1 MHSDEGEDEWIK
13 MTCRSGKNGQR
24 REFIPPRRRRPS
36 RTITRSGR
44 QFCSSSPEAELHS
57 SPEHS
62 RRSPRTPA
70 AGTGRHRGP
79 QLQRKVPSHRP
90 SLHSR
95 NQTSRGTRHGPEDHY
110 AGRRSGQQST
120 CNPPLRHVKSRH
132 NASEERTQQRS
143 NWIDT
148 DDEDFIY
155 KVRII
160 YKIIR
165 SHHHLHNITR
175 PEPPSSIR
183 KTAMNLA
190 SFIMPAAPSKRTQ
203 KLLIENARNWE
214 QTTLDILKQ
223 HYELNLAEDL
233 MDLTGFSEGDWKGPF
248 HIATGWAKRNFG
260 PRISEIALNNAKTFL
275 STNLEAPI
283 QALNLLTQAIQPLP
297 SSLSSVSHPAETE
310 ASTARA
316 PIRPAPATSIL
327 PEGDSSPSVSS
338 DPVVMDRDTHLDS
351 REDPHPAVPS
361 AGLPPASS
369 PARPRSPSG
378 EAQTASLS
386 DPASSCCR
394 PLMAGTEPTRPTC
407 LSAPE
412 PSLPQVTTSSRKK
425 LSRRLRPP
433 GRRSVRH

>member
-13 MTCRSGKNGQR
+13 MTCRSGHNGQR
-24 REFIPPRRRRPS
+24 RELVPPRLRRPS
-36 RTITRSGR
+36 RTITRSRR
-44 QFCSSSPEAELHS
+44 QFYSSSPEAELHS

-62 RRSPRTPA
+62 RRPPRVPA
-70 AGTGRHRGP
+70 AGTRRHRGP
-79 QLQRKVPSHRP
+79 QPLRKVPSHRP
-90 SLHSR
+90 SRHSR
-95 NQTSRGTRHGPEDHY
+95 NQTSRGTRHGLEDHY
-110 AGRRSGQQST
+110 AGRRSGQPST
-120 CNPPLRHVKSRH
+120 CNPPLRHGTSRH

-143 NWIDT
+143 NWIET

-165 SHHHLHNITR
+165 SHHHLYNITG
-175 PEPPSSIR
+175 PEPPPSIR

-190 SFIMPAAPSKRTQ
+190 SFIMPAAPSQRT
-203 KLLIENARNWE
+203 KTLLIENARNWE
-214 QTTLDILKQ
+214 QTTIDILKQ

-233 MDLTGFSEGDWKGPF
+233 MDLTGFPEGDWKGPF
-248 HIATGWAKRNFG
+248 QIATGWAKRNFG
-260 PRISEIALNNAKTFL
+260 SRISEIALNNAKTFL
-275 STNLEAPI
+275 STNLEVPT

-297 SSLSSVSHPAETE
+297 PSLSSVSHPAETE

-327 PEGDSSPSVSS
+327 PEKDNGPSVSS
-338 DPVVMDRDTHLDS
+338 DPVLADREMHPDP
-351 REDPHPAVPS
+351 REDPHLAVSS
-361 AGLPPASS
+361 AGLSSASS
-369 PARPRSPSG
+369 PARLRSPSG
-378 EAQTASLS
+378 EARTASPS
-386 DPASSCCR
+386 DPAPSCSR
-394 PLMAGTEPTRPTC
+394 PLIAGTEPTRPSS
-407 LSAPE
+407 LSTPE